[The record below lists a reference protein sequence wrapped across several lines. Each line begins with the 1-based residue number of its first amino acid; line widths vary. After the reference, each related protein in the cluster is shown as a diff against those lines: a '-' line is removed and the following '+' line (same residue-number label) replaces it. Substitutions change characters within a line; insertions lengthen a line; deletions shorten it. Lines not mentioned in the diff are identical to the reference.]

1 MNAPPPLVLSL
12 CVALGAFLLGS
23 IPFGLLFVRL
33 STGRDVREVGSGNIG
48 ATNALRAGGKLV
60 GISTLLADA
69 GKGALAV
76 GVTYL
81 LTGPLLAAD
90 APSIAAISAVLGHCY
105 PPWLRFAGGK
115 GVATAL
121 GVLLVLAPPIAG
133 LAVLA
138 FALLF
143 ALTRKSSAGSLAAV
157 LVAAAAAPCL
167 TSSSDDRWA
176 VLSIVLVVIVRHAD
190 NLKRLFT
197 GKERGV

>member
-12 CVALGAFLLGS
+12 AVALGAFLLGS

-48 ATNALRAGGKLV
+48 ATNALRAGGRLV
-60 GISTLLADA
+60 GIATLLADA

-76 GVTYL
+76 GVTWL
-81 LTGPLLAAD
+81 LTGPLLAPD
-90 APSIAAISAVLGHCY
+90 APSIAAIAAVLGHCY

-138 FALLF
+138 FAALF
-143 ALTRKSSAGSLAAV
+143 AVTRKSSVGSLAAV
-157 LVAAAAAPCL
+157 LVAAAAAPWL
-167 TSSSDDRWA
+167 TRSSDDRWA
-176 VLSIVLVVIVRHAD
+176 VLSIALVVIVRHAD
-190 NLKRLFT
+190 NLKRLFA
-197 GKERGV
+197 GNERGV